1 MHKRRGLHHS
11 LPGIRR
17 LVILLLPILLI
28 VHLILLNVVVRGN
41 AVLWSLG
48 DEFRLVLVLSLTL
61 LGAEEAKSPIREV
74 EAAEDD
80 ESGEG
85 LGGRAISESEIAGGR
100 GVDGGRVVVDFFDFV
115 RDMVVAR
122 ALARGPV
129 TGCTF
134 GMAK

>member
-1 MHKRRGLHHS
+1 
-11 LPGIRR
+11 
-17 LVILLLPILLI
+17 
-28 VHLILLNVVVRGN
+28 
-41 AVLWSLG
+41 VLWSLG
-48 DEFRLVLVLSLTL
+48 DEFRLILVLSLTL